1 MREAWHARKP
11 RSKDVL
17 LFLVGTFFFGVLS
30 IYFFES
36 NHPVFQFLLAAL
48 LIWMAIED
56 ARDTT
61 IDLRILFGV
70 LIIGLFESG
79 EASTRVL
86 LFLLCFLILQFFAL
100 ITVSITDAPPKEHE
114 EVTEDGEKNVVYATK
129 PNETLAF
136 VPLYLGGLILLLAFY
151 LLYLIE
157 TIIPDGFVIA
167 YESIQNLLHGFG
179 QIPVSQLSIG
189 VFFFLFLI
197 DLLLYGRIYRAKHF
211 KQTVRYRLCGA
222 GDLYFLPVMA
232 AVFGLPMATGALL
245 FAIYLALFILSYRK
259 VRERH

>member
-1 MREAWHARKP
+1 MDRTTLARIPATVREAWHARKP

-79 EASTRVL
+79 EAPTRVL

-151 LLYLIE
+151 LLYPIE
-157 TIIPDGFVIA
+157 RIIPDGFVIA
-167 YESIQNLLHGFG
+167 YESI
-179 QIPVSQLSIG
+179 
-189 VFFFLFLI
+189 
-197 DLLLYGRIYRAKHF
+197 
-211 KQTVRYRLCGA
+211 
-222 GDLYFLPVMA
+222 
-232 AVFGLPMATGALL
+232 
-245 FAIYLALFILSYRK
+245 
-259 VRERH
+259 